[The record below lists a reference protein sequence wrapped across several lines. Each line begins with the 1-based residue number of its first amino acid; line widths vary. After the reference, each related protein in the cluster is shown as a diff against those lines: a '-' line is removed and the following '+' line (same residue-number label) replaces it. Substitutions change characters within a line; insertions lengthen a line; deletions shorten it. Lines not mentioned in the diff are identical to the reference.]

1 MKIALITLGVLC
13 LLALII
19 IIISKNKKTK
29 VISGTLLGV
38 VLLITSAYL
47 CVPIFK
53 NINYGLDLQGG
64 FEVLYQ
70 IEAIDDQELTQDM
83 VYSTYKSILK
93 RVDILGVNEPEI
105 SIENGNRIRIALAG
119 IKNKDEAREVI
130 SSTAVLS
137 FRDYN
142 DNLLMTAD
150 VLGGAAKIT
159 SDQYGHPAVSL
170 SIKDNEKFYNVTNKV
185 KDMTNNV
192 IVIWLDYD
200 ENNDSY
206 FKEKDKCG
214 SLSTSRCLSAA
225 RVEQAFS
232 SDVIIQGNFTQE
244 EAKSLVE
251 LINSGSLPTKLTEI
265 SSRTV
270 EATYGETSLNKTLT
284 AGIIGIIL
292 VVITLV
298 VLYHFSGF
306 IAGVSLMLYTMLS
319 FLVFYLIQGTL
330 TLPGIA
336 AMLLGIGMAVDAS
349 IITFERIKDQLKIGK
364 DLNTAVT
371 IGNKESLSSILDA
384 NITTIIVAIIL
395 FIFGESSVKGF
406 ATMLIINILLTIL
419 VLVFL
424 SKHIISLFAKSNVFD
439 SKPNLFI
446 GLAKKKIIPSK
457 DIRIPFKKLDFVS
470 SRKIILPIILIM
482 IIIGITYSL
491 ITGFNFAVDFTGGTS
506 ITVDTH
512 EKIDLGNYTIAKT
525 DKNKDSATYVIEET
539 LEKDEIKELSNKLE
553 KDYNCTTDIYVVS
566 DMVKKELVKNA
577 IVALIIALIGIIIYV
592 SFRFRFNY
600 AISGIIALVHDV
612 LITIIF
618 FGIFHLE
625 IDSIFIAAILT
636 IIGYSINDTIVTF
649 DMIRKNYN
657 NKKQVK
663 KEDLKEIVNNSVRLT
678 FFRSLMTTIT
688 TIVPILCLI
697 FIGSSEI
704 LNFNLALLVG
714 FMGGVFSS
722 IYISNQLW
730 LLFEGRRLSKTK
742 NDNKKDNDEVE
753 ELKIKGIN
761 C

>member
-119 IKNKDEAREVI
+119 IKNKEEAREVI

-439 SKPNLFI
+439 NKPNLFI

-566 DMVKKELVKNA
+566 DMVKKELIKNA
-577 IVALIIALIGIIIYV
+577 IVALIIALIGIIVYV

-688 TIVPILCLI
+688 TMVPILCLI

-742 NDNKKDNDEVE
+742 KDNKKDNDEVE

>member
-119 IKNKDEAREVI
+119 IKNKEEAREVI

-566 DMVKKELVKNA
+566 DMVKKELIKNA
-577 IVALIIALIGIIIYV
+577 IVALIIALIGIIVYV

-688 TIVPILCLI
+688 TMVPILCLI

>member
-566 DMVKKELVKNA
+566 DMVKKELIKNA

-688 TIVPILCLI
+688 TMVPILCLI

-742 NDNKKDNDEVE
+742 NNNKKDNDEVE